1 MCLCKEANMCRYT
14 WLPEMGL
21 HVCTQTHMGF
31 GSKHYKLHLTP
42 VSLFSSLVSF
52 PIKLAGQGPSGTCAE
67 AWQECVCE

>member
-31 GSKHYKLHLTP
+31 GSITNCTSP
-42 VSLFSSLVSF
+42 QSPSF
-52 PIKLAGQGPSGTCAE
+52 HPLCPSP
-67 AWQECVCE
+67 